1 MLTGLSLLC
10 LSFVAV
16 AEETTQ
22 SEKVAAPVVSASTPN
37 LVIKTTEKVETDL
50 QATKQT
56 LTKDALKRKKQQ
68 IKKSKEKIQ
77 TAKQSRK
84 LHLASIEVSGVDEE
98 LAKNIE
104 LHMPVTVPEC
114 NADRGEVKQFFS
126 TVKKQLRKA
135 SRALGYYDTEFRS
148 GGKIEKGC
156 WKLRLKITQ
165 GKPTKIISQKISI
178 VGEGAKLP
186 IFKKILS
193 EKPYEKGDVLNHK
206 LYTDYKTRMTDAAQA
221 LGFFDAEF
229 ETHTIRVDALAHKA
243 ALDLKFNTG
252 PRYRYGVVTI
262 EQDVLDDS
270 TINHYLLLKTGKP
283 FKAEDLLQ
291 QQQLLQRSGYFNT
304 INIAVKHE
312 QATNGRVP
320 ISIKLTRKKRNA
332 YKLKLGYG
340 SETGP
345 RVAVEMNRRWTGSS
359 GKALKAL
366 TRVSKNDQVVSLFL
380 LNPQEK
386 PEDDTLVYN
395 IDFKREIKPDS
406 ISKNIKVGGKF
417 NRKRDSGWVQTASLG
432 LLLDI
437 TTPEGEDDQFS
448 KYILFGV
455 GLEKTKADN
464 LLFPLDGWR
473 VKYSANLASKALL
486 SNQDVLQAKV
496 SAKRIKELG
505 EGRFLGR
512 FEIAST
518 LVNNY
523 DDLPQGLRYYSG
535 GQNSVRGYKFSSLG
549 DKVDRLVDGEIKTV
563 NIGGRNLLNL
573 SFEYQYPINEEWSV
587 AAFTDIGNAFD
598 DWGDYELKVG
608 VGFGARW
615 KSPIGPVRIDLGFP
629 TDSPEDNS
637 EDNYKQPRLYL
648 GIGSDL

>member
-1 MLTGLSLLC
+1 MLSGLGLFC
-10 LSFVAV
+10 LSFVTV
-16 AEETTQ
+16 AEEVVEV
-22 SEKVAAPVVSASTPN
+22 EKRSAPVVGASIPN
-37 LVIKTTEKVETDL
+37 LVIKTTEKTRTDL
-50 QATKQT
+50 PTPITSGVKFEKPKEKVKT
-56 LTKDALKRKKQQ
+56 T
-68 IKKSKEKIQ
+68 KKS
-77 TAKQSRK
+77 TK
-84 LHLASIEVSGVDEE
+84 LNLASIEVTGVDEE

-114 NADRGEVKQFFS
+114 KADRGEVKQFFT
-126 TVKKQLRKA
+126 TVKKRLRKA

-156 WKLRLKITQ
+156 WKLRLKVTQ
-165 GKPTKIISQKISI
+165 GKPTKVISQKISI
-178 VGEGAKLP
+178 VGEGARLP
-186 IFKKILS
+186 IFRKILS
-193 EKPYEKGDVLNHK
+193 EKPYKKGDVLNHK
-206 LYTDYKTRMTDAAQA
+206 LYIDYKTRMSDAAQA

-229 ETHTIRVDALAHKA
+229 ETHSIRVDALAHKA
-243 ALDLKFNTG
+243 KLDLTFNTG
-252 PRYRYGVVTI
+252 SRYRYGVVTI

-270 TINHYLLLKTGKP
+270 TINNYLLLKTGKP

-304 INIAVKHE
+304 INITVKHE
-312 QATNGRVP
+312 QASNGSVP

-345 RVAVEMNRRWTGSS
+345 RVAVEMNRRWTGSN
-359 GKALKAL
+359 GKALKAI

-395 IDFKREIKPDS
+395 IDFKRETKPDS
-406 ISKNIKVGGKF
+406 ISKNINVGGKF

-473 VKYSANLASKALL
+473 IKYSANLASKALL
-486 SNQDVLQAKV
+486 SDQDILQAKV
-496 SAKRIKELG
+496 SAKRIKQLG

-512 FEIAST
+512 FDVGST

-523 DDLPQGLRYYSG
+523 DELPQGLRYYSG

-549 DKVDRLVDGEIKTV
+549 DKVDKLVDGEIKTV

-573 SFEYQYPINEEWSV
+573 SFEYQYPINKEWSI
-587 AAFTDIGNAFD
+587 ATFTDIGNAFD
-598 DWGDYELKVG
+598 DWADYELKVG
-608 VGFGARW
+608 VGFGVRW

-637 EDNYKQPRLYL
+637 EDNYKKPRLYL

>member
-1 MLTGLSLLC
+1 MLTGLSLFC
-10 LSFVAV
+10 LSGATV
-16 AEETTQ
+16 AEETAQ
-22 SEKVAAPVVSASTPN
+22 SKELTTAALVNETTPN
-37 LVIKTTEKVETDL
+37 LVIKTTKKADSDL
-50 QATKQT
+50 
-56 LTKDALKRKKQQ
+56 KDASKDVLKDKKQQ
-68 IKKSKEKIQ
+68 IKKAKTKQVSSKKS
-77 TAKQSRK
+77 KK
-84 LHLASIEVSGVDEE
+84 LNLASIEVTGVDEE

-114 NADRGEVKQFFS
+114 NADRGDVKQFFS

-135 SRALGYYDTEFRS
+135 SRALGYYDAEFRS
-148 GGKIEKGC
+148 GGKIENGC
-156 WKLRLKITQ
+156 WKLHLKINQ

-193 EKPYEKGDVLNHK
+193 EKPYKKGDVLNHK
-206 LYTDYKTRMTDAAQA
+206 LYTDYKTRLTDAAQA

-229 ETHTIRVDALAHKA
+229 ETHRIRVDPLAHKA
-243 ALDLKFNTG
+243 TLDLKFNTG
-252 PRYRYGVVTI
+252 KRYRYGVVTI

-270 TINHYLLLKTGKP
+270 TIDHYLLLKTGKL
-283 FKAEDLLQ
+283 FNAEDLLE

-304 INIAVKHE
+304 INITVKHE
-312 QATNGRVP
+312 EASNGRVP
-320 ISIKLTRKKRNA
+320 ISIKLTRKKRNS

-345 RVAVEMNRRWTGSS
+345 RVAVEMNRRWTGSH

-366 TRVSKNDQVVSLFL
+366 TRVSKNDQVLSLFL

-395 IDFKREIKPDS
+395 IDLKREIKPDS
-406 ISKNIKVGGKF
+406 VSRKINLGGKF
-417 NRKRDSGWVQTASLG
+417 NRKRDSGWVQTASLR
-432 LLLDI
+432 LLLDR
-437 TTPEGEDDQFS
+437 TKRTGEDEKFS
-448 KYILFGV
+448 RYMLFGV

-464 LLFPLDGWR
+464 LLLPLNGWR
-473 VKYSANLASKALL
+473 VKYSTNLASKAIF
-486 SNQDVLQAKV
+486 SDQDIMQFKM
-496 SAKRIKELG
+496 SAKRIKLLG
-505 EGRFLGR
+505 EGRFIGR
-512 FEIAST
+512 FDLGST

-523 DDLPQGLRYYSG
+523 DDLPQGLRFYSG
-535 GQNSVRGYKFSSLG
+535 GQNTVRGYKFSSLG
-549 DKVDRLVDGEIKTV
+549 DKVSRLVDGEIKEV
-563 NIGGRNLLNL
+563 NNGGRNLLNI
-573 SFEYQYPINEEWSV
+573 SFEYQYPITEEWSA
-587 AAFTDIGNAFD
+587 AAFIDTGNAFD
-598 DWGDYELKVG
+598 DWADYEMKVG

-637 EDNYKQPRLYL
+637 VDNYKKPRLYL

>member
-1 MLTGLSLLC
+1 MLTGLGLFC
-10 LSFVAV
+10 LSFVGV
-16 AEETTQ
+16 AEEIEQ
-22 SEKVAAPVVSASTPN
+22 SKELVVPEVSATTPN
-37 LVIKTTEKVETDL
+37 LVVKDLKKDGVKFNPPKTKKTVKKAV
-50 QATKQT
+50 TKES
-56 LTKDALKRKKQQ
+56 KK
-68 IKKSKEKIQ
+68 
-77 TAKQSRK
+77 
-84 LHLASIEVSGVDEE
+84 LNLASIEVIGVDEE

-114 NADRGEVKQFFS
+114 NADRGEVKQFFT
-126 TVKKQLRKA
+126 TVKKRLRKA

-156 WKLRLKITQ
+156 WKLRLQVNQ

-178 VGEGAKLP
+178 VGGGAKLP

-206 LYTDYKTRMTDAAQA
+206 LYTDYKARMTDAAQA

-229 ETHTIRVDALAHKA
+229 ETRSIRVDALAHKA
-243 ALDLKFNTG
+243 TLDLKFNTG
-252 PRYRYGVVTI
+252 TRYRYGVVTV
-262 EQDVLDDS
+262 EQDVLDD
-270 TINHYLLLKTGKP
+270 TVIDNYLLLKAGRP
-283 FKAEDLLQ
+283 FSAEGLLE
-291 QQQLLQRSGYFNT
+291 QQQLLQRSGYFNV
-304 INIAVKHE
+304 INITVKHE
-312 QATNGRVP
+312 EASNGRVP
-320 ISIKLTRKKRNA
+320 ITIKLTRKKRNA

-340 SETGP
+340 SETGL
-345 RVAVEMNRRWTGSS
+345 RVAVEMNRRWTGSH
-359 GKALKAL
+359 GKALKAI
-366 TRVSKNDQVVSLFL
+366 TRVSKNDQVISLLL
-380 LNPQEK
+380 LNPQKK

-395 IDFKREIKPDS
+395 IDFKRETKPDS
-406 ISKNIKVGGKF
+406 VSKNINVGGKF

-437 TTPEGEDDQFS
+437 TTPTGEDDQFS
-448 KYILFGV
+448 KYVLFGV

-473 VKYSANLASKALL
+473 IKYSLNLASNALL
-486 SNQDVLQAKV
+486 SDQDILQAKL
-496 SAKRIKELG
+496 SAKRITQVG

-512 FEIAST
+512 FEVGST

-523 DDLPQGLRYYSG
+523 DELPQGLRYYSG

-549 DKVDRLVDGEIKTV
+549 DKVDRLVDGEIKSV

-573 SFEYQYPINEEWSV
+573 SFEYQYPINKEWSI
-587 AAFTDIGNAFD
+587 AAFSDIGNAFD
-598 DWGDYELKVG
+598 DWADYELKVG

-629 TDSPEDNS
+629 TDSPEDNP
-637 EDNYKQPRLYL
+637 EDNYKKPRLYL

>member
-1 MLTGLSLLC
+1 MLTGLSLCC
-10 LSFVAV
+10 LSFVL
-16 AEETTQ
+16 AEE
-22 SEKVAAPVVSASTPN
+22 VV
-37 LVIKTTEKVETDL
+37 
-50 QATKQT
+50 
-56 LTKDALKRKKQQ
+56 
-68 IKKSKEKIQ
+68 Q
-77 TAKQSRK
+77 TAKEQSLPDAAAIAPELLIKTSKTKESK
-84 LHLASIEVSGVDEE
+84 LKDAKKEAVKPDQVKSKTDTAGKPSKKLNLASIDITGVDEE

-104 LHMPVTVPEC
+104 LHMPVTIPEC

-126 TVKKQLRKA
+126 TVKKRLRKA
-135 SRALGYYDTEFRS
+135 SRALGYYDAEFRS

-156 WKLRLKITQ
+156 WKLRLKISQ
-165 GKPTKIISQKISI
+165 GKPTKIISQKINI

-186 IFKKILS
+186 VFKKILA

-229 ETHTIRVDALAHKA
+229 KTHSIRVDALAHKA
-243 ALDLKFNTG
+243 KLDLLFDTG
-252 PRYRYGVVTI
+252 KRYRYGKITV

-270 TINHYLLLKTGKP
+270 TIKNYVLLKTGKP
-283 FKAEDLLQ
+283 FNAEDLLE
-291 QQQLLQRSGYFNT
+291 QQQLLQRSGYFKVIDVT
-304 INIAVKHE
+304 VEHE
-312 QATNGRVP
+312 LASNGRVP
-320 ISIKLTRKKRNA
+320 VTIKLARNKRNV

-345 RVAVEMNRRWTGSS
+345 RVTVEMNRRWTGSN
-359 GKALKAL
+359 GKALKAV
-366 TRVSKNDQVVSLFL
+366 TRVSKNDQLVSLFL
-380 LNPQEK
+380 LNPQKK

-395 IDFKREIKPDS
+395 IDFKREIKDDS
-406 ISKNIKVGGKF
+406 VSKNINVGGKF

-437 TTPEGEDDQFS
+437 TTPAGKDDQFS

-473 VKYSANLASKALL
+473 IKYSANFASKALF
-486 SNQDVLQAKV
+486 SDQDILQGKIAV
-496 SAKRIKELG
+496 KRIKQLG

-512 FEIAST
+512 FEVGST

-523 DDLPQGLRYYSG
+523 DELPQGLRYYAG
-535 GQNSVRGYKFSSLG
+535 GQNTVRGYKYSTLG
-549 DKVDRLVDGEIKTV
+549 EKVNRLVDGEIKKV
-563 NIGGRNLLNL
+563 NIGGRNVLNL
-573 SFEYQYPINEEWSV
+573 SFEYQYPINKEWSI
-587 AAFTDIGNAFD
+587 AAFTDIGNAFL
-598 DWGDYELKVG
+598 DWDDYELKVG

-629 TDSPEDNS
+629 TDSPEDNP
-637 EDNYKQPRLYL
+637 EDNYKKPRLYL

>member
-1 MLTGLSLLC
+1 MLTGLGLVC
-10 LSFVAV
+10 LSFAVV
-16 AEETTQ
+16 AEETTPTEEFTE
-22 SEKVAAPVVSASTPN
+22 SAVNASTPN
-37 LVIKTTEKVETDL
+37 LVIK
-50 QATKQT
+50 ATKKGEDDANVAK
-56 LTKDALKRKKQQ
+56 KDAINIKKQQ
-68 IKKSKEKIQ
+68 TKKSKLKK
-77 TAKQSRK
+77 AAVKKSKK
-84 LHLASIEVSGVDEE
+84 LNLANIEVTGADEE
-98 LAKNIE
+98 LDKNIN

-114 NADRGEVKQFFS
+114 NADRGEVKQFFT

-156 WKLRLKITQ
+156 WQLKLKINQ

-186 IFKKILS
+186 IFRKILA
-193 EKPYEKGDVLNHK
+193 EKPYDNGDVLNHK

-229 ETHTIRVDALAHKA
+229 ETHSIRVDALAHKA
-243 ALDLKFNTG
+243 TLNLKFNTG
-252 PRYRYGVVTI
+252 TRYRYGVVTI
-262 EQDVLDDS
+262 EQDVLDDT
-270 TINHYLLLKTGKP
+270 TINNYMLLKTGKP
-283 FKAEDLLQ
+283 FSAENLIK
-291 QQQLLQRSGYFNT
+291 QQQLLQRSGYFNV
-304 INIAVKHE
+304 INITVEHE
-312 QATNGRVP
+312 KTNNGRVP

-345 RVAVEMNRRWTGSS
+345 RIAVEMNRRWTGDH
-359 GKALKAL
+359 GKALKAV
-366 TRVSKNDQVVSLFL
+366 TRVSKNDQVISLFL
-380 LNPQEK
+380 LNPQKK

-395 IDFKREIKPDS
+395 IDFKRETKPDS
-406 ISKNIKVGGKF
+406 VSKNINVGGKF
-417 NRKRDSGWVQTASLG
+417 NRKGDSGWVQTASLG

-437 TTPEGEDDQFS
+437 TTPTGEDDQFS

-473 VKYSANLASKALL
+473 IKYSANVASKALL
-486 SNQDVLQAKV
+486 SDQDIIQAKL
-496 SAKRIKELG
+496 SAKRIKQLG

-512 FEIAST
+512 FDLAST
-518 LVNNY
+518 LVSNY

-573 SFEYQYPINEEWSV
+573 SFEYQYPINKEWSV

-598 DWGDYELKVG
+598 DWSDYELKVG

-629 TDSPEDNS
+629 TDSPEDNP
-637 EDNYKQPRLYL
+637 EDNYKKPRLYL

>member
-1 MLTGLSLLC
+1 MLTGLGLCC
-10 LSFVAV
+10 LSFVV
-16 AEETTQ
+16 IAEEIAE
-22 SEKVAAPVVSASTPN
+22 SKELVAPVVSATTPN
-37 LVIKTTEKVETDL
+37 LVIKTIEKPKSELKDSKKEGVKL
-50 QATKQT
+50 SQPKTKKT
-56 LTKDALKRKKQQ
+56 VKKA
-68 IKKSKEKIQ
+68 ITKKSIN
-77 TAKQSRK
+77 
-84 LHLASIEVSGVDEE
+84 LNLASIEVTGVDEE

-114 NADRGEVKQFFS
+114 NADRGEVKQFFT
-126 TVKKQLRKA
+126 TVKKRLRKA

-156 WKLRLKITQ
+156 WKLRLKINQ
-165 GKPTKIISQKISI
+165 GKPTKILSQKISI
-178 VGEGAKLP
+178 VGEGATLP

-229 ETHTIRVDALAHKA
+229 EAHSIRVDALAHKA
-243 ALDLKFNTG
+243 TLDLRFNTG
-252 PRYRYGVVTI
+252 TRYRYGVVTI

-270 TINHYLLLKTGKP
+270 TIDNYLLLKTGKP
-283 FKAEDLLQ
+283 FSAEDLLE
-291 QQQLLQRSGYFNT
+291 QQQLLQRSGYFNV
-304 INIAVKHE
+304 INVTVQHE
-312 QATNGRVP
+312 KAENGRVP
-320 ISIKLTRKKRNA
+320 VSIVLTRKKQNA

-345 RVAVEMNRRWTGSS
+345 RVAVEMNRRWTGST

-366 TRVSKNDQVVSLFL
+366 TRVSKNDQVISLFL
-380 LNPQEK
+380 LNPQKK

-395 IDFKREIKPDS
+395 IDFKRELKPDS
-406 ISKNIKVGGKF
+406 VSKNINVGGKF

-437 TTPEGEDDQFS
+437 TTPTGEDDQFS

-464 LLFPLDGWR
+464 LLYPLDGWR
-473 VKYSANLASKALL
+473 IKYSTNLASKALL
-486 SNQDVLQAKV
+486 SDQDILQAKI
-496 SAKRIKELG
+496 SAKRIKQIG

-512 FEIAST
+512 FEVGST

-523 DDLPQGLRYYSG
+523 DELPQGLRYYSG

-549 DKVDRLVDGEIKTV
+549 DKVNRLIDGEIKEV
-563 NIGGRNLLNL
+563 NVGGRNLLNL
-573 SFEYQYPINEEWSV
+573 SLEYQYPLNEEWSI

-598 DWGDYELKVG
+598 DWSNYELKVG
-608 VGFGARW
+608 VGFGVRW
-615 KSPIGPVRIDLGFP
+615 RSPIGPVRIDLGFP

-637 EDNYKQPRLYL
+637 VDNYKQPRLYL